1 MNLKKPTIL
10 LLLSLLIS
18 CFSFAQT
25 IEEKPLQ
32 LLPYIGL
39 NTPLG
44 DFKDYSDGGITFG
57 LSLDKYLSNNF
68 ALGIDLSFQS
78 NAFKN
83 PFDFSSI
90 SAPYSLRENNN
101 GSWNATSFTF
111 GPTYKI
117 GNGSFYTEIFA
128 KAGLLYLKSPEYK
141 AEIVSPDF
149 SKTIFELP
157 SQERTGFAFITGFRF
172 NYKISKSM
180 NLFLNPQYVY
190 SSAKIDY
197 CNCGVE
203 AAFSDGTF
211 NPDVLIENESI
222 KKSVQPSY
230 LNINAGIKWNIHTK
244 ATVQNENQETVRNLP
259 GCMERLQTQVECTPG
274 GPQVYVTSE
283 WWGQNSNNILS
294 VSVYDGNTL
303 VFSGPSISNN
313 NMALGAPLATR
324 THHFVANG
332 FEGRSLRVEISIDDQ
347 FGALSCYE
355 NNLIISIPDCEYSA
369 TCGWDVI
376 VDCDSSANAN
386 KITVPSIWANVPAG
400 SMLNFTV
407 LDPVGNPINYTSNPN
422 NLPQSI
428 SGNGSATHELFVSGY
443 SGIPLVFKMEILDSN
458 GNVICSQATDLLM
471 PECNFKTCEP
481 KIISAKCENGNVT
494 IDFEVP
500 WTNFNQFANLFV
512 FADLYDSNGN
522 LIQSLSRPLTGINGT
537 ASFNTISL
545 PQQYAGT
552 TINIQ
557 TRICKIGEPVQ
568 KCDCLKKL
576 TVEIPKCCEICD
588 GISIVDNTNV
598 NQKGEGWL
606 FKILWHIAPITTGSV
621 DKIIITLESFG
632 ANNSTPNPVL
642 PAPNFEI
649 EGAGILT
656 PSIPYSAN
664 PIGSLNSNRSNI
676 WVIDFPSNAFTGGD
690 LATVIG
696 RYDSKVL
703 KHYRLKI
710 TLFKTD
716 GTYCEQ
722 YLPYS
727 R

>member
-1 MNLKKPTIL
+1 
-10 LLLSLLIS
+10 
-18 CFSFAQT
+18 
-25 IEEKPLQ
+25 
-32 LLPYIGL
+32 
-39 NTPLG
+39 
-44 DFKDYSDGGITFG
+44 
-57 LSLDKYLSNNF
+57 
-68 ALGIDLSFQS
+68 
-78 NAFKN
+78 
-83 PFDFSSI
+83 
-90 SAPYSLRENNN
+90 
-101 GSWNATSFTF
+101 
-111 GPTYKI
+111 
-117 GNGSFYTEIFA
+117 
-128 KAGLLYLKSPEYK
+128 
-141 AEIVSPDF
+141 
-149 SKTIFELP
+149 
-157 SQERTGFAFITGFRF
+157 
-172 NYKISKSM
+172 
-180 NLFLNPQYVY
+180 
-190 SSAKIDY
+190 
-197 CNCGVE
+197 
-203 AAFSDGTF
+203 
-211 NPDVLIENESI
+211 
-222 KKSVQPSY
+222 
-230 LNINAGIKWNIHTK
+230 
-244 ATVQNENQETVRNLP
+244 
-259 GCMERLQTQVECTPG
+259 
-274 GPQVYVTSE
+274 
-283 WWGQNSNNILS
+283 
-294 VSVYDGNTL
+294 
-303 VFSGPSISNN
+303 
-313 NMALGAPLATR
+313 
-324 THHFVANG
+324 
-332 FEGRSLRVEISIDDQ
+332 
-347 FGALSCYE
+347 
-355 NNLIISIPDCEYSA
+355 
-369 TCGWDVI
+369 
-376 VDCDSSANAN
+376 
-386 KITVPSIWANVPAG
+386 
-400 SMLNFTV
+400 
-407 LDPVGNPINYTSNPN
+407 
-422 NLPQSI
+422 
-428 SGNGSATHELFVSGY
+428 
-443 SGIPLVFKMEILDSN
+443 MEILDSN

-500 WTNFNQFANLFV
+500 WTNFNQFDNLFV
-512 FADLYDSNGN
+512 CAYLYASNVN

-632 ANNSTPNPVL
+632 ANNSTPNPIL